1 MRALNDKIFSI
12 NDLSAP
18 RLTVDDVLL
27 APTIG
32 YLSSRSQAKI
42 EIPFIYSS
50 PMDTVT
56 GFNLCAAMLPEKQN
70 PVLCRFLPLPEKKK
84 ALSAFYNDENFW
96 YSVGLN
102 KEDYDFLNLFFSS
115 KSGNSKVNISVDIA
129 HGATEQALKFYK
141 LYKEAPWC
149 RNLMSG
155 TVATPEAALF
165 LSDYCTHI
173 RIGIGPGSACST
185 RVVTGCGYPN
195 LSAVYE
201 ISNAFKNKDNILIAD
216 GGIRSSGDIIKYLAA
231 GANAVMLGR
240 MLSSVNESHGWE
252 EPLFGKPYKLYRGQA
267 SKEFQVQRRG
277 KINGTPEGVQSN
289 KKIYKSGSF
298 ADFNNQTK
306 SAVASAISYLGINC
320 IQELNPENVKFVR
333 ITTSG
338 LQESHPHILLK

>member
-27 APTIG
+27 VPTIG
-32 YLSSRSQAKI
+32 RLESRTQAKI
-42 EIPFIYSS
+42 DTSFIYSS
-50 PMDTVT
+50 PMDVVT
-56 GFNLCAAMLPEKQN
+56 GFNLCAAMLPEKQS
-70 PVLCRFLPLPEKKK
+70 PVLCRFLPHAEKKRT
-84 ALSAFYNDENFW
+84 LDTFHLNENFW

-102 KEDYDFLNLFFSS
+102 KEDYDFLNLYFFDKGSAC
-115 KSGNSKVNISVDIA
+115 KVNICVDIA

-141 LYKEAPWC
+141 LYKEARWC
-149 RNLMSG
+149 RKLMSG

-165 LSDYCTHI
+165 VSEYCSHI
-173 RIGIGPGSACST
+173 RVGIGPGSACST
-185 RVVTGCGYPN
+185 RIVTGCGYPN
-195 LSAVYE
+195 LSALYE
-201 ISNAFKNKDNILIAD
+201 ISSSFRYKDNILIAD

-240 MLSSVNESHGWE
+240 MLSSIDESHGWQE
-252 EPLFGKPYKLYRGQA
+252 SFFGKPYKYYRGQA

-277 KINGTPEGVQSN
+277 KVNGTPEGVQSN

-306 SAVASAISYLGINC
+306 SAIASAISYLGINC
-320 IQELNPENVKFVR
+320 IQELNPDNVKFVR